1 MHSYK
6 NGNPLAKNMND
17 EEALKYAEE
26 CQIPMPELKDV
37 PQAEP
42 ANEQDA
48 IAEQLQQVAAAPS
61 ADAEGEEETPAK
73 TPKKATGG
81 RKRKTA
87 TPAAE
92 VDTPKPAAPASPDKK
107 RRRTST
113 KVADA
118 AEETKKPGRKKT
130 KST

>member
-1 MHSYK
+1 
-6 NGNPLAKNMND
+6 MND
-17 EEALKYAEE
+17 EEALKYAEDF
-26 CQIPMPELKDV
+26 QIPMPEIKEV
-37 PQAEP
+37 AQAEP
-42 ANEQDA
+42 ANDQDA
-48 IAEQLQQVAAAPS
+48 IAEQLQQVAGVPG
-61 ADAEGEEETPAK
+61 ADAEGEEETTPAK

-92 VDTPKPAAPASPDKK
+92 VDAKPVAPASPDKK

-118 AEETKKPGRKKT
+118 AEESKKPGRKKA
-130 KST
+130 KSG